1 MAVYVGHWWVF
12 QYFWVPFRFVI
23 VQFRTVFC
31 PSVENIP
38 VFCEALSVFN
48 PAWWWYGL
56 VLNWSDLSPAGKLSC
71 CCSSQGCHLF
81 LGTVLQS
88 KSL

>member
-12 QYFWVPFRFVI
+12 QYFWVPSHFVI

-38 VFCEALSVFN
+38 VFCEALPVFML
-48 PAWWWYGL
+48 YGVVRPCFEL
-56 VLNWSDLSPAGKLSC
+56 VRSFTS
-71 CCSSQGCHLF
+71 
-81 LGTVLQS
+81 
-88 KSL
+88 